1 MAAMCNGIALHGGV
15 IPYCATFL
23 TFHDYMRPSVRLS
36 ALMKQRV
43 IYIYTHDSVWLGEDG
58 PTHQPIEHIQSM
70 RSMINVWVVRP
81 ADANESAEA
90 WRIALGRDDGPTAIC
105 LTRQGLPILDRSVYG
120 SAEGT
125 RRGGY
130 VLADVEAP
138 AAVLVATGSEVD
150 LALKS
155 KAQLES
161 EGIAVRV
168 VSMPCVELF
177 QAQDDAYQAS
187 VLPAGVPRVSIEAGV
202 TFGWSDIV
210 GSTGASVG
218 IDRFGASAPGAEVA
232 EKLGMNVAN
241 VVQTVR
247 QVI

>member
-1 MAAMCNGIALHGGV
+1 M
-15 IPYCATFL
+15 
-23 TFHDYMRPSVRLS
+23 
-36 ALMKQRV
+36 
-43 IYIYTHDSVWLGEDG
+43 
-58 PTHQPIEHIQSM
+58 
-70 RSMINVWVVRP
+70 
-81 ADANESAEA
+81 
-90 WRIALGRDDGPTAIC
+90 
-105 LTRQGLPILDRSVYG
+105 
-120 SAEGT
+120 
-125 RRGGY
+125 
-130 VLADVEAP
+130 
-138 AAVLVATGSEVD
+138 ATGSEVD